1 MKKRL
6 ANVIVAVGLV
16 VLLAQSAS
24 AVPIQTPDASS
35 ACTVAGI
42 GIAAL
47 AAVKRYLR

>member
-6 ANVIVAVGLV
+6 ANVIVALGLV

-24 AVPIQTPDASS
+24 AVPVQTPDAGS
-35 ACTVAGI
+35 ACMVAGI
-42 GIAAL
+42 GLGAL